1 MSEEMRKVTRE
12 ATAYHEAGHVVA
24 LIVQG
29 LTFTSATIKPDEDTN
44 SNGASRHPPVYGY
57 YYDGMRDRRAMAR
70 KMAVASCAGYPAEL
84 LANPRADEALSEEDY
99 DSVVDLIRDHGI
111 GPRGGFIGD
120 DATWAWIE
128 RLKREA
134 RKLVLA
140 NRQKVERVALLLLE
154 RETISMQD
162 VEE

>member
-29 LTFTSATIKPDEDTN
+29 LTFTSATIRPDEDTN

-70 KMAVASCAGYPAEL
+70 KMAVASCTDIRRNFWPIQEL
-84 LANPRADEALSEEDY
+84 MKLCPRKTMTASSISYGITASAPVAAL
-99 DSVVDLIRDHGI
+99 
-111 GPRGGFIGD
+111 
-120 DATWAWIE
+120 
-128 RLKREA
+128 
-134 RKLVLA
+134 
-140 NRQKVERVALLLLE
+140 
-154 RETISMQD
+154 
-162 VEE
+162 